1 MSIVN
6 ISAYKFISLDD
17 LPALRERLLERC
29 EALALK
35 GTILLAPE
43 GINLFL
49 AGSREQIDGF
59 MVNLQQDPRFA
70 DIAPKE
76 SLSDSV
82 PFGRMRVRLKR
93 EIITM
98 RLPTIRPEGGR
109 AAAVD
114 PTTLQR
120 WLDQGH
126 DDEGREVVLLDTR
139 NDYETDVGK
148 FPQAVDYR
156 LASFTGFPA
165 AIAADR
171 ARYEGK
177 TVVSYCTGG
186 IRCEKAALHMR
197 DLGMQ
202 HVYQL
207 EGGILKY
214 LEQTAAT
221 HWQGGCFVF
230 DERVAVDK
238 LLRAFPPRLEEERVG
253 TRGQLCDGA
262 ASEPA
267 LPPLPCGETT
277 AWMQEVEQC
286 KEQLPRV
293 GVRGHAGDEAESERA
308 SRDFPASTRP
318 SSAPSGHLLPG
329 GEKGVTA

>member
-17 LPALRERLLERC
+17 LPTLRGRLLACC

-49 AGSREQIDGF
+49 AGSRAAIDGF
-59 MVNLQQDPRFA
+59 IASLHEDPRFA
-70 DIAPKE
+70 DIEPKE
-76 SLSDSV
+76 SLSDEV
-82 PFGRMRVRLKR
+82 PFGRMRVRLKQ

-109 AAAVD
+109 APAVD
-114 PTTLQR
+114 APTLQR

-126 DDEGREVVLLDTR
+126 DDDGREVVLLDTR

-156 LASFTGFPA
+156 IASFTEFPA

-177 TVVSYCTGG
+177 TIVSYCTGG

-197 DLGMQ
+197 DLGMSD
-202 HVYQL
+202 VYQL

-214 LEQTAAT
+214 LEQTDGA
-221 HWQGGCFVF
+221 HWRGDCFVF
-230 DERVAVDK
+230 DGRVAVDNA
-238 LLRAFPPRLEEERVG
+238 LTPAGIPMPAPRA
-253 TRGQLCDGA
+253 RGKDPDA
-262 ASEPA
+262 
-267 LPPLPCGETT
+267 
-277 AWMQEVEQC
+277 
-286 KEQLPRV
+286 
-293 GVRGHAGDEAESERA
+293 
-308 SRDFPASTRP
+308 
-318 SSAPSGHLLPG
+318 
-329 GEKGVTA
+329 